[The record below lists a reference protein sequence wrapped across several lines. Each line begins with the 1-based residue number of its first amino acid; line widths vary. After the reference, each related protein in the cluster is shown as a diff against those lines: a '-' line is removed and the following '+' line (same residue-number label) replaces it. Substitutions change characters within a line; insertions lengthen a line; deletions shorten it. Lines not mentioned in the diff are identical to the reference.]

1 MIIGSI
7 PQQDFPHGDA
17 VHPASALHDGPSH
30 FLGGGDVCVSQQLL
44 RTSMGSSEL
53 EGLLFKSDIRSEKTQ
68 TYYCLDVGGSSGFPF
83 S

>member
-1 MIIGSI
+1 ML
-7 PQQDFPHGDA
+7 
-17 VHPASALHDGPSH
+17 SARRRLSMTAHRTSW
-30 FLGGGDVCVSQQLL
+30 GGGDVCVSQQLL
-44 RTSMGSSEL
+44 RTSMGSSDL